1 MKFGQNFSR
10 TSIEWIVNQTVGS
23 EKNKGE
29 MCQEIFLLIDV
40 GACSELE
47 AHTSTLDQ
55 AQPCLGFY
63 SLENSQLPSS
73 LESLYSVSC
82 SAEL

>member
-47 AHTSTLDQ
+47 GHTPIPGQ
-55 AQPCLGFY
+55 AQPCLEFY
-63 SLENSQLPSS
+63 SLRFCPSAHNPGIS
-73 LESLYSVSC
+73 GLRALFC
-82 SAEL
+82 

>member
-1 MKFGQNFSR
+1 MRLGSDLARNEV
-10 TSIEWIVNQTVGS
+10 EWIELKTVETSG
-23 EKNKGE
+23 EE